1 MTTMDPNGEFR
12 FHGDK
17 NFIYTK
23 TDVKWIVKTLTS
35 VADYPTPT
43 PNLIVV
49 NTYVK
54 PSNLVWYLYQFFEK
68 TFDINISIDHFAE
81 DLIEKGNRWALFEK
95 LRDDLVYQYPSI
107 KYGTDTTNQAM
118 LYIYHNLLKE
128 HNTSTSAAATVRRR
142 ALYCNDT
149 YLNIEYSDFYN
160 KEILASKLS
169 SIPNFNETRFE
180 EMYKILVARNTRFFT
195 RYQSFIDK
203 LSSPDSNFNVLELA
217 YIGILAEQHFNKP
230 IEWDNEPFRKMILK
244 HKLHSIREQAVLNGP
259 A

>member
-1 MTTMDPNGEFR
+1 MTAIDPDGEFR

-23 TDVKWIVKTLTS
+23 TNVTWIVKTLTAVS
-35 VADYPTPT
+35 DYPTPT
-43 PNLIVV
+43 SDHIVV

-95 LRDDLVYQYPSI
+95 LRSDLLEQYPSI
-107 KYGTDTTNQAM
+107 AHGTDSFDQAM
-118 LYIYHNLLKE
+118 LYLYHNLLKD
-128 HNTSTSAAATVRRR
+128 TAASTSAANTVRRR
-142 ALYCNDT
+142 ALYTNSSCI
-149 YLNIEYSDFYN
+149 NIEYSEFYN
-160 KEILASKLS
+160 KDALASKLS
-169 SIPNFNETRFE
+169 VIPGFDYRRFE
-180 EMYKILVARNTRFFT
+180 EMYSVLYNRNTRYFT
-195 RYQSFIDK
+195 RYQAFVDK
-203 LSSPDSNFNVLELA
+203 LSNPDSKFDVLEMA

-230 IEWDNEPFRKMILK
+230 VNWNDPVFRKSILK
-244 HKLHSIREQAVLNGP
+244 HKLHSIKEQAMLNGP